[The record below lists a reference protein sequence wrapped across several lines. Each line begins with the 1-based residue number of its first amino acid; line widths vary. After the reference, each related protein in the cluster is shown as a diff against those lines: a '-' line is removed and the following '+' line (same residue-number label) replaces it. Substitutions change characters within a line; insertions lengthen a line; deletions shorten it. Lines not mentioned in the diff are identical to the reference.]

1 MTQVLL
7 TPAQAAHLAQQ
18 VSAMRAAEQAFQQA
32 LALLTLGADL
42 PDGAI
47 LSDINVDTGV
57 LTFTVPEP

>member
-1 MTQVLL
+1 MQVPL
-7 TPAQAAHLAQQ
+7 TSAQAAYLAQQ
-18 VSAMRAAEQAFQQA
+18 VSAMRTAEQAFQQA
-32 LALLTLGADL
+32 LALLTLGAEL